1 VRSEQ
6 PLGLHGK
13 ARLIPVSGTCHRKLF
28 RHLALAAWR
37 VVFRKTVRK
46 NKCEQRKTREN
57 RDEYPDEI
65 PFHGLLPDRTS

>member
-1 VRSEQ
+1 M
-6 PLGLHGK
+6 GLHDK
-13 ARLIPVSGTCHRKLF
+13 ARLNPVSGDFHRKLF
-28 RHLALAAWR
+28 RDLALAGRR

-65 PFHGLLPDRTS
+65 PFHGSLPHRTS